1 MSTPQ
6 LQNILLVDPDH
17 DYLDWAT
24 KHLDAES
31 VKILRCDDADKAIK
45 VVGKAEIDL
54 VICDLKLT
62 PFNGLELLD
71 KIRASSPNTVVVLT
85 AAFPTTGQIIES
97 TQRGAHEVL
106 RKEALAFELRGV
118 VEAALQLVDQRRES
132 SPNDDERQVA
142 GKNAIIG
149 ISRPLQD
156 VLKVVGRVAQ
166 SDAPVLVTGESGT
179 GKELVAKSI
188 HDYSPRRN
196 NEILIINCGAIP
208 DNLLESELFGH
219 EKGSFTGAMAR
230 RAGRFEE
237 CHEGTLFLDEVGD
250 LPPSVQV
257 KLLRVLQDGSFSRVG
272 SNEVLKT
279 DVRIVTATNKDLAAE
294 VTAGR
299 FREDLYYRLN
309 VVEITLPPLRHRQ
322 EDIPLLAE
330 FFLDRIARRN
340 NQGRYQLSH
349 EAVQHLKDHR
359 WPGNVRELENTMT
372 RACALASNE
381 LLLPDDIPLGR
392 APTAAVGTM
401 DDALKLITET
411 CSRDGMNALSSSRKE
426 LINYALKQC
435 DDDLSQAA
443 ELLGCSVKE
452 LKKET
457 T

>member
-1 MSTPQ
+1 M
-6 LQNILLVDPDH
+6 
-17 DYLDWAT
+17 
-24 KHLDAES
+24 
-31 VKILRCDDADKAIK
+31 KILRCDDADKALK
-45 VVGKAEIDL
+45 VVKKAAIDV
-54 VICDLKLT
+54 VICDFKLE
-62 PFNGLELLD
+62 PFSGLDLLE
-71 KIRASSPNTVVVLT
+71 KIRATSSDTIVILT
-85 AAFPTTGQIIES
+85 AAFPTTGQIIEA
-97 TQRGAHEVL
+97 TQQGAHEVL

-118 VEAALQLVDQRRES
+118 IEAALQLVDQRRDS
-132 SPNDDERQVA
+132 SPNEDERQDV

-188 HDYSPRRN
+188 HDYSPRRH
-196 NEILIINCGAIP
+196 NELLIINCGAIP

-250 LPPSVQV
+250 LPGSVQV

-340 NQGRYQLSH
+340 NQGRLQLSN
-349 EAVQHLKDHR
+349 EAVDYLKNHR

-392 APTAAVGTM
+392 APSAAVGTL
-401 DDALKLITET
+401 DEALQLLIDVF
-411 CSRDGMNALSSSRKE
+411 SRDGANAITRTQQE
-426 LINYALKQC
+426 LVRFALEQTG
-435 DDDLSQAA
+435 DNEDAA
-443 ELLGCSVKE
+443 AHLLGASVKE
-452 LKKET
+452 LRNS
-457 T
+457 